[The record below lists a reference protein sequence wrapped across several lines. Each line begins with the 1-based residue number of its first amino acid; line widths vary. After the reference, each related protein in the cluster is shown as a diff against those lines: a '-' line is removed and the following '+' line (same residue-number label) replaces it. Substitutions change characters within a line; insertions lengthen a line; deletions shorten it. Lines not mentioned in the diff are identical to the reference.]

1 MHITLNAR
9 RTRGGPLTLNPE
21 SNSFSFYTYTDGR
34 VWWVLSMGAQTTF
47 GEDESDNS
55 INATL
60 EFKVLPSL
68 TVSFGPEYSKYTS
81 ETQWVDN
88 FSDATATNTYGK
100 RYVFAHLDQNTFATN
115 IRADWI
121 ISPMLSFQ
129 VYLQPFIA
137 SGKYTDF
144 KYLAKPK
151 SYDYVKYGE
160 GNSTIEKTISQ
171 DGEVTYTLDPDGNG
185 SANPET
191 IDNPDFN
198 YISLRGNAVLRW
210 EYLPGSTL
218 FLVWTQSR
226 QDVDPIGEFQFGKSF
241 KNLFGV
247 RPDNIFMLKI
257 TYWL

>member
-1 MHITLNAR
+1 
-9 RTRGGPLTLNPE
+9 
-21 SNSFSFYTYTDGR
+21 
-34 VWWVLSMGAQTTF
+34 
-47 GEDESDNS
+47 
-55 INATL
+55 
-60 EFKVLPSL
+60 
-68 TVSFGPEYSKYTS
+68 
-81 ETQWVDN
+81 
-88 FSDATATNTYGK
+88 
-100 RYVFAHLDQNTFATN
+100 
-115 IRADWI
+115 
-121 ISPMLSFQ
+121 MLSFQ

-226 QDVDPIGEFQFGKSF
+226 QDIDPIGEFQFGKSF